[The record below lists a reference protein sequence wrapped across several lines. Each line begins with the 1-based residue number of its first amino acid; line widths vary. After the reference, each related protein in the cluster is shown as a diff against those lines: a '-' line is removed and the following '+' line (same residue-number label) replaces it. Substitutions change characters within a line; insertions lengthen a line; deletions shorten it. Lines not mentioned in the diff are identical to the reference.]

1 MKAGRGLL
9 LALSASIALGAC
21 APAAGGGAASGPA
34 PSGKYAPGTPPKN
47 TKFSN
52 SAQLLLAQA
61 GGTEDSAKAA
71 GLYQQALAQAEQGIA
86 ADSTNPVHY
95 FIAGSAYA
103 GLGEFDKANDAWN
116 RAEQIYPAYVE
127 EIDPLRE
134 SAWANAFN
142 AGITAYNAGDM
153 QTAVREWTQA
163 NVIYNKRPEAYINL
177 AIVQS
182 QEDQTDAAIASYQA
196 ALAALDRTPARELS
210 EEEKTERAESRT
222 TVLNGLSQL
231 LVDAERYAEAET
243 ILRQY
248 LEQNPN
254 DIAAQVSLGT
264 VLAREG
270 KTAEANA
277 IYDRL
282 LSSTDLDEA
291 QIFNVGVGLFN
302 AKDYTRAAQA
312 FGRVTEMNPHNRD
325 AWYNRVNA
333 LYADKKYTEVIPAA
347 TRLLEIDPANE
358 TAYIIL
364 ARSYVETKQNAKAND
379 AVRKMESVPVFV
391 DDLQLRTAQGNA
403 TLSGNVVGNAARA
416 GTSVTITV
424 TFYGAQGQLGSQSA
438 TVNAPAKEQKAPFQ
452 VSLPTTGAVT
462 GFSYTVK

>member
-9 LALSASIALGAC
+9 LALSASVALGAC
-21 APAAGGGAASGPA
+21 APAAGGGAAGPA
-34 PSGKYAPGTPPKN
+34 PSGKYATGTPPKN

-61 GGTEDSAKAA
+61 GGAQDSARAA

-86 ADSTNPVHY
+86 ADSMNPVHY
-95 FIAGSAYA
+95 FIAGSAYV
-103 GLGEFDKANDAWN
+103 GLREYDKANDAWN
-116 RAEQIYPAYVE
+116 RAEQLYPAYVE

-134 SAWANAFN
+134 SAWAGAFN
-142 AGITAYNAGDM
+142 AGIAAYNADDL
-153 QTAVREWTQA
+153 QTAVREWNQA
-163 NVIYNKRPEAYINL
+163 NEIYNKRPEAYINL

-210 EEEKTERAESRT
+210 EEEKAERAESRS
-222 TVLNGLSQL
+222 TVLNGLAQM
-231 LVDAERYAEAET
+231 LVSADRFAEAET

-248 LEQNPN
+248 LAQNPN
-254 DIAAQVSLGT
+254 DISAQVSLGT

-282 LSSTDLDEA
+282 LGSTDLEEA
-291 QIFNVGVGLFN
+291 QVFNVGVGLFN

-312 FGRVTEMNPHNRD
+312 FGRVTEINPRNRD

-333 LYADKKYTEVIPAA
+333 LYADKKYTDVIPSA

-358 TAYIIL
+358 SINIIL
-364 ARSYVETKQNAKAND
+364 ARAYVETKQNAKANE
-379 AVRKMESVPVFV
+379 AVRKMESLPVFV

-403 TLSGNVVGNAARA
+403 TLSGSVVGNRAAA
-416 GTSVTITV
+416 GTPVTVTV
-424 TFYGAQGQLGSQSA
+424 TFYGAQGTLGTQSA

-452 VSLPTTGAVT
+452 VSLPTTSAVT